1 MGVTEDMAAQ
11 REATSE
17 EGWLAAFR
25 AGDRSCLAACYQQ
38 HFALVER
45 AVGAVLRGAD
55 RENVIHEVFFRLL
68 DDAGLRRSFRGG
80 TFTAWLRV
88 VARNEA
94 IDYARKRRPELTIPD
109 ASSVPDQPDWIEGR
123 MEQRVHARLTLE
135 RFQQHV
141 LPAKWARVF
150 VARFID
156 QQDQPTAAR
165 RLGISRT
172 TLAYQEYRIRGLLE
186 RFVKQGER
194 S

>member
-1 MGVTEDMAAQ
+1 MGVPEDMAQ
-11 REATSE
+11 RETAAGG
-17 EGWLAAFR
+17 GWLAAFH

-45 AVGAVLRGAD
+45 AVGAVLHSAD

-94 IDYARKRRPELTIPD
+94 IDWARKRWPELTIPD
-109 ASSVPDQPDWIEGR
+109 ESSVPDDQSWIAGR
-123 MEQRVHARLTLE
+123 AEQRVHARLTLE
-135 RFQQHV
+135 RFRQRV

-150 VARFID
+150 VARFVE

-165 RLGISRT
+165 QLGMSRT
-172 TLAYQEYRIRGLLE
+172 TLSYQEYRIRALLKK
-186 RFVKQGER
+186 FVKQGER
-194 S
+194 P